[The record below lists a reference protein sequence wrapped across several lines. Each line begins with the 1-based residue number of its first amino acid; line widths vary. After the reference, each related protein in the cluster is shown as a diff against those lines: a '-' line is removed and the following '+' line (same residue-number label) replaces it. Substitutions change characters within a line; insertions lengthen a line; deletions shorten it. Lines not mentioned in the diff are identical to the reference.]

1 MAIFLKIA
9 GGKPD
14 SIEIK
19 IKPVL
24 MGRAQGCDVVL
35 TSEFASGQH
44 CIFFLN
50 QGQVTVKDLKST
62 NGTMLNG
69 ELVANT
75 KVFLGDIISIGR
87 IEIALDVQ
95 QMSVDEIKMH
105 TKQIGAGPTA
115 IIEIADTTKV
125 PLIKAKSQIVCSET
139 VTNYENLEEEANDQ
153 GKGNRIKKSSIV
165 VNNVDFLKENN
176 EVYGRIHKSGKSS
189 GLELT
194 KGLDAKKRELRKNR
208 LKKIQETI
216 SVAGVKK
223 LFSFINEK
231 IKK

>member
-1 MAIFLKIA
+1 MAIFLKIS
-9 GGKPD
+9 GGKPEY
-14 SIEIK
+14 IEIK

-69 ELVANT
+69 ELVTNT
-75 KVFLGDIISIGR
+75 KVFLGDKISIGR
-87 IEIALDVQ
+87 IEITLDAQ
-95 QMSVDEIKMH
+95 QMNVDEIKMH
-105 TKQIGAGPTA
+105 TKQIGGKSTTIMDITDA
-115 IIEIADTTKV
+115 TKV
-125 PLIKAKSQIVCSET
+125 PLMKTPGAVSET
-139 VTNYENLEEEANDQ
+139 VTNYENLEDGANSQ
-153 GKGNRIKKSSIV
+153 GPGNRIKKSSMV
-165 VNNVDFLKENN
+165 VNNVDFLKENKD
-176 EVYGRIHKSGKSS
+176 VFGRIHKSGQSS
-189 GLELT
+189 GLELN

-208 LKKIQETI
+208 LKKLQETI

>member
-1 MAIFLKIA
+1 MAIFLKIS

-50 QGQVTVKDLKST
+50 QGQVTIKDLKST

-69 ELVANT
+69 ELVTNT
-75 KVFLGDIISIGR
+75 KVFLGDIVSIGR
-87 IEIALDVQ
+87 IEITLDVQ
-95 QMSVDEIKMH
+95 QMNVDEIKMH
-105 TKQIGAGPTA
+105 TKQIGGGTTPRV
-115 IIEIADTTKV
+115 EIVDATKV
-125 PLIKAKSQIVCSET
+125 PLMKTKNPEVVSET
-139 VTNYENLEEEANDQ
+139 VTNYENLEDGSNSQ
-153 GKGNRIKKSSIV
+153 GQKNRIKKSSMV
-165 VNNVDFLKENN
+165 VNNVDFLKENKD
-176 EVYGRIHKSGKSS
+176 VFGRIHTSGKSS
-189 GLELT
+189 GLELN

-208 LKKIQETI
+208 LKKLQETI

>member
-1 MAIFLKIA
+1 MAIFLKIS

-69 ELVANT
+69 ELVTNT
-75 KVFLGDIISIGR
+75 KMFLGDIISIGR
-87 IEIALDVQ
+87 IEITLDVQ
-95 QMSVDEIKMH
+95 QMNVDEIKIH
-105 TKQIGAGPTA
+105 TKQIGGESTTVM
-115 IIEIADTTKV
+115 EIADATKV
-125 PLIKAKSQIVCSET
+125 PLMKNKNPEVVSET
-139 VTNYENLEEEANDQ
+139 VTNYENLEDGSNSQ
-153 GKGNRIKKSSIV
+153 GSGNRIKKSSMV
-165 VNNVDFLKENN
+165 VNNVDFLKENKD
-176 EVYGRIHKSGKSS
+176 VFGRIHKSGKSS
-189 GLELT
+189 GLEIA

-208 LKKIQETI
+208 LKKLQETI

>member
-1 MAIFLKIA
+1 MAIFLKIS

-50 QGQVTVKDLKST
+50 QGQVTIKDLKST

-69 ELVANT
+69 ELVTNT
-75 KVFLGDIISIGR
+75 KVFLGDIVSIGR
-87 IEIALDVQ
+87 IEITLDVQ
-95 QMSVDEIKMH
+95 QMNVDEIKMH
-105 TKQIGAGPTA
+105 TKQIGGGTTPRV
-115 IIEIADTTKV
+115 EIVDATKV
-125 PLIKAKSQIVCSET
+125 PLMKTKNSEAISET
-139 VTNYENLEEEANDQ
+139 VTNYKNLEDVSNSQ
-153 GKGNRIKKSSIV
+153 GPGNRIKKSSMV
-165 VNNVDFLKENN
+165 VNNVDFLKENKD
-176 EVYGRIHKSGKSS
+176 VFGRIHKSGKSS
-189 GLELT
+189 GLEIA

-208 LKKIQETI
+208 LKKLQETI

>member
-1 MAIFLKIA
+1 MAIFLKIS

-14 SIEIK
+14 SVEIK

-69 ELVANT
+69 ELVTNT
-75 KVFLGDIISIGR
+75 KMFLGDIISIGR
-87 IEIALDVQ
+87 IEITLDVQ
-95 QMSVDEIKMH
+95 QMNVDEIKMH
-105 TKQIGAGPTA
+105 TKRVGSESTTVM
-115 IIEIADTTKV
+115 EIADATKV
-125 PLIKAKSQIVCSET
+125 PLMKTKNSEAISET
-139 VTNYENLEEEANDQ
+139 VTNYKNLEDVSNSQ
-153 GKGNRIKKSSIV
+153 GPGNRIKKSSMV
-165 VNNVDFLKENN
+165 VNNVDFLKENKD
-176 EVYGRIHKSGKSS
+176 VFGRIHKSGKSS
-189 GLELT
+189 GLEIA

-208 LKKIQETI
+208 LKKLQETI

>member
-1 MAIFLKIA
+1 MAIFLKIS

-14 SIEIK
+14 SVEIK

-69 ELVANT
+69 ELVTNT
-75 KVFLGDIISIGR
+75 KIT
-87 IEIALDVQ
+87 LDVQ
-95 QMSVDEIKMH
+95 QMNVDEIKMH
-105 TKQIGAGPTA
+105 TKRVGSESTTVM
-115 IIEIADTTKV
+115 EIADATKV
-125 PLIKAKSQIVCSET
+125 PLMKTKNSEAISET
-139 VTNYENLEEEANDQ
+139 VTNYKNLEDVSNSQ
-153 GKGNRIKKSSIV
+153 GPGNRIKKSSMV
-165 VNNVDFLKENN
+165 VNNVDFLKENKD
-176 EVYGRIHKSGKSS
+176 VFGRIHKSGKSS
-189 GLELT
+189 GLEIA

-208 LKKIQETI
+208 LKKLQETI